1 MPCCSGVPCARCARR
16 PFFWVGRPDDP
27 IIQQQPNHQQQTTAG
42 ELTREDMAM
51 PTTSVG
57 GAAAGTAG
65 AAVAGGGK
73 GMYVGLVWVGY
84 VGLGG
89 GLRLNYYKH
98 TRTGNAMF

>member
-1 MPCCSGVPCARCARR
+1 MRSSAV
-16 PFFWVGRPDDP
+16 FFGVGRPDDP
-27 IIQQQPNHQQQTTAG
+27 IIQQQPNHHQQTTAG

-57 GAAAGTAG
+57 GAAAAGTAG